1 MKITL
6 SKSRILEL
14 RRLAAG
20 LGNARSDCSIEYT
33 DGLDV
38 DALLLQRL
46 RYRYLELLDTAD
58 RRLLAPD
65 NIASS
70 VLAAATTDGG
80 VRLNLPATCRRV
92 FEVRLPGWNRAAQVV
107 PAGPVAT
114 ALLRRQANPYARAK
128 PAHPVALC
136 AGEGIAGTAPDIL
149 CYPAPEGIPAPVTV
163 VAVTDPGE
171 DTYIL
176 DEAALPILLE
186 SDTPSIQKL
195 F

>member
-58 RRLLAPD
+58 TRLLAPD

-70 VLAAATTDGG
+70 VIAAHTADGG
-80 VRLNLPATCRRV
+80 VRLNLPDSCRRV
-92 FEVRLPGWNRAAQVV
+92 FEVRLPGWNRAARLVH
-107 PAGPVAT
+107 AGADAT
-114 ALLRRQANPYARAK
+114 ALLHRQANPYARAT
-128 PAHPVALC
+128 PEHPVAIC
-136 AGEGIAGTAPDIL
+136 AGEGCAGTAPDIL
-149 CYPAPEGIPAPVTV
+149 CYPAPDGIPAPLSV

-171 DTYIL
+171 ESYIR

-186 SDTPSIQKL
+186 TSTPSIQKL

>member
-14 RRLAAG
+14 RRIAAG

-33 DGLDV
+33 DGLDI

-46 RYRYLELLDTAD
+46 RHRYLELLDTAD
-58 RRLLAPD
+58 PRLLAPD

-70 VLAAATTDGG
+70 VLAAATADGG
-80 VRLNLPATCRRV
+80 VRLNLPDTCRRV
-92 FEVRLPGWNRAAQVV
+92 FEVRLPGWNRAARVV
-107 PAGPVAT
+107 PAGPAAT
-114 ALLRRQANPYARAK
+114 ALLHRQANPYARAK
-128 PAHPVALC
+128 PSDPVALC

-171 DTYIL
+171 ESYIL
-176 DEAALPILLE
+176 DEAALPVLLE
-186 SDTPSIQKL
+186 SDSPSIQKL